1 MVLSLIGFSII
12 ITAGI
17 ILIFKSSVQKDTEHI
32 RLVALTG
39 DVENEIL
46 QARIYLDEIILEQD
60 KGLLP
65 ELGQSLDSVRYDLEE
80 LNRLISGKYEKSRHL
95 DSAFFTMHYN
105 KILDDLSRIE
115 VQIEKDDAAQMVA
128 DTALFN
134 AFSRFNLNYKKLQS
148 ILPRYLLL
156 DTIRLKRE
164 IIGVILV
171 NFFMVLLA
179 GFYMLRLINQLKH
192 ADRMLV
198 RKTIEVE
205 HRERERIAA
214 DLHDSLGSL
223 LSGLLIHIQV
233 LEKESEVDPE
243 LKAKLKHL
251 NFLGN
256 LALQSIEEVINNLNS
271 SLLSRYGLIKS
282 LEKITE
288 KLNAL
293 GKTRFTVSAE
303 KFHAE
308 LSESTELLLYRICSE
323 LVSNAIKHSSAEW
336 AEISLCS
343 QKKTVYMKYRDNG
356 VGFDQKSASYEEEK
370 SGLYNMVRR
379 IESLEGKC
387 MIQSEPGK
395 GVEIDIVFQAE

>member
-32 RLVALTG
+32 RLMALTG

-46 QARIYLDEIILEQD
+46 QARIYLDEIILEKD

-65 ELGQSLDSVRYDLEE
+65 ELGQSLDAVSDNLEE
-80 LNRLISGKYEKSRHL
+80 LNRLISGKYGKSRQL
-95 DSAFFTMHYN
+95 DIASFKQHYDN
-105 KILDDLSRIE
+105 IIDDLSRIE
-115 VQIEKDDAAQMVA
+115 YQIEKDDAGQMIA

-134 AFSRFNLNYKKLQS
+134 AFSRFNLDYKNLQS
-148 ILPRYLLL
+148 ILPQYLLL
-156 DTIRLKRE
+156 DTLRLKRE

-192 ADRMLV
+192 ADRALV

-233 LEKESEVDPE
+233 LEKEREVDPE
-243 LKAKLKHL
+243 LQAKLKHL
-251 NFLGN
+251 DFLGN

-288 KLNAL
+288 KFNAL
-293 GKTRFTVSAE
+293 GKTRFTVSAG

-323 LVSNAIKHSSAEW
+323 LFSNAIKHASAGY
-336 AEISLCS
+336 AEISFCS
-343 QKKTVYMKYRDNG
+343 QKKTVYMNYRDDG

-387 MIQSEPGK
+387 KIRSEPGQ
-395 GVEIDIVFQAE
+395 GVEIHIVFQTE